1 MGWAVRALAW
11 AMVVGGAAC
20 EGANPFLT
28 PEDVARVEAPDAA
41 EATDVGEPPDAGLDA
56 EDSDVADEAAM
67 ADDAG
72 KEEPDAT
79 LAVSDAG
86 APDDVVFS
94 TCLAADI
101 GSALGSAVATGDT
114 ADGTFE
120 YYDGCG
126 GELALES
133 SVTWKAPATGDYRF
147 STEGSAFDTLLY
159 VRVGGCEG
167 ASLACNDNTPED
179 PNALWSSATLRLRG
193 GERVAVFIDGFGL
206 EGGEWTLS
214 IDRLG
219 DALDSG
225 AGDVPADVPAE

>member
-1 MGWAVRALAW
+1 
-11 AMVVGGAAC
+11 MVAGVTAC
-20 EGANPFLT
+20 EGADPFLA
-28 PEDVARVEAPDAA
+28 PEDVAPVDAPDAA
-41 EATDVGEPPDAGLDA
+41 ESTDRGEPPDEGIDAGG
-56 EDSDVADEAAM
+56 SDVAEEAPR

-72 KEEPDAT
+72 AKQPDAT
-79 LAVSDAG
+79 PDVSDAG
-86 APDDVVFS
+86 APDVVVFS

-101 GSALGSAVATGDT
+101 GTALGPAVATGDT

-133 SVTWKAPATGDYRF
+133 SVLWKAPSTGEFRF

-159 VRVGGCEG
+159 VRAGGCEG

-193 GERVAVFIDGFGL
+193 GDRVAVFIDGFGL
-206 EGGEWTLS
+206 EGGGWTLS
-214 IDRLG
+214 IERLG
-219 DALDSG
+219 DALDGG
-225 AGDVPADVPAE
+225 AGAVPADAPRE